1 MSNLF
6 KDLKTRNILSKE
18 QMQSIRGGACGVQ
31 MIYKGGRKV
40 VNCTLTIQDVQTI
53 MDNISDGEDNPVT
66 FNWCCDSCY
75 KSSYCGG
82 QNAGGQGLQDSFQTH
97 VTHP

>member
-1 MSNLF
+1 MSTLF

-18 QMQSIRGGACGVQ
+18 QMRSIRGGACGVQ
-31 MIYKGGRKV
+31 M
-40 VNCTLTIQDVQTI
+40 
-53 MDNISDGEDNPVT
+53 
-66 FNWCCDSCY
+66 CCHSCY